1 MSICYTI
8 FSALEIEPHSYDTFI
23 LADGTD
29 ERTWEMA
36 KILSRKSTT
45 ISAIVLLK
53 YQQDMSNQEIEK
65 LFPSAQVLPI
75 IADQSQTIFLKRLLD
90 ISDKLKSDKI
100 LIDISC
106 IHTPEMFVLLK
117 YFKVS
122 NPKEKIDVAYSTPFE
137 YNFPE
142 EPFTSYCS
150 YYGNLKTTDLLGF
163 GGISDGLAHSQMIV
177 FLGFEGVLASKVTED
192 IQYKELLLVN
202 NLPSFFPKYKD
213 ICVINNYD
221 LLSTHRSKLMY
232 VPANNPFE
240 TFNFLNSLLDGES
253 SVCIAPLSTKPVAFG
268 VCLYALVHKS
278 IRVVYPISEQYNY
291 DRTNKV
297 LHTYIYSIPLTKM
310 EV

>member
-1 MSICYTI
+1 
-8 FSALEIEPHSYDTFI
+8 
-23 LADGTD
+23 
-29 ERTWEMA
+29 MA
-36 KILSRKSTT
+36 KILSQKSTT
-45 ISAIVLLK
+45 ISTIVLLK
-53 YQQDMSNQEIEK
+53 YQQDMSNQEIER

-75 IADQSQTIFLKRLLD
+75 IADQSQTIFLSRLLD

-117 YFKVS
+117 YFQAS
-122 NPKEKIDVAYSTPFE
+122 NPKEKIDIAYSTPFE

-253 SVCIAPLSTKPVAFG
+253 SVCIAPLS
-268 VCLYALVHKS
+268 LSLIH
-278 IRVVYPISEQYNY
+278 ISEPT
-291 DRTNKV
+291 RR
-297 LHTYIYSIPLTKM
+297 S
-310 EV
+310 